1 MKYFPGNGHIKNVVN
16 RMIDEKKVLIVCT
29 HNAVRSQMSE
39 AVINRDMEGWRAVSA
54 GSDPR
59 SPNPLVL
66 ELLDAE
72 GYDVRGMR
80 SKHIDEVLDDS
91 VDMVIFVCGE
101 ADSCVHLNVP
111 VPRVRFPL
119 PDPVALADNDD
130 DRRRGLEDLLHR
142 IRSELPGILR

>member
-1 MKYFPGNGHIKNVVN
+1 MV
-16 RMIDEKKVLIVCT
+16 DAKKVLIVCT

-39 AVINRDMEGWRAVSA
+39 AVINRDVEGWFAVSA

-66 ELLDAE
+66 ELLDSE
-72 GYDVRGMR
+72 GYDVTGMR
-80 SKHIDEVLDDS
+80 SKRIDEVLDDD
-91 VDMVIFVCGE
+91 VDMVVFVCGE

-119 PDPVALADNDD
+119 PDPVAMADNDHE
-130 DRRRGLEDLLHR
+130 RRQGLKDLLQR
-142 IRSELPGILR
+142 IRTELPEILR

>member
-1 MKYFPGNGHIKNVVN
+1 MINNTVN
-16 RMIDEKKVLIVCT
+16 DMVDEKKALIVCT

-39 AVINRDMEGWRAVSA
+39 AVINRDVEGWRAVSA

-59 SPNPLVL
+59 SPNQLVM

-72 GYDVRGMR
+72 GYDVTGMR
-80 SKHIDEVLDDS
+80 SKRIDEVLDDS

-101 ADSCVHLNVP
+101 ADSCVHLNVN

-119 PDPVALADNDD
+119 PDPVAVAYNDD
-130 DRRRGLEDLLHR
+130 DRRQGLKDLLQR
-142 IRSELPGILR
+142 IRTELPGILK